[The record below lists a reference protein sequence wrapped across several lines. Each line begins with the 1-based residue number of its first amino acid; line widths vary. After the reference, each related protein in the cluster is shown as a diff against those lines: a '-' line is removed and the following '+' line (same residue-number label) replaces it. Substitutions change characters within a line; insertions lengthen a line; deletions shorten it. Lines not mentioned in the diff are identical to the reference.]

1 MKIDNIKKIYIVIII
16 LFILLL
22 IYLYKKKE
30 TFEEDIYLKELD
42 KVQILEKCKN
52 MTPDKLFK
60 LFNEDVNYMTQVFV
74 DNKIP
79 LSIIK
84 DKSYYPKIASL
95 LVKNGIM
102 SKCE

>member
-1 MKIDNIKKIYIVIII
+1 MKIDEIKKIYIVIVI
-16 LFILLL
+16 LFILVL

-30 TFEEDIYLKELD
+30 TFVEDTTELD
-42 KVQILEKCKN
+42 KVQILEQCKS
-52 MTPDKLFK
+52 MTPNRLFE

-84 DKSYYPKIASL
+84 DQSYYPKIASL

-102 SKCE
+102 KCA

>member
-1 MKIDNIKKIYIVIII
+1 MKIDTIKKVYIVIVI

-30 TFEEDIYLKELD
+30 AFEEDTSELD
-42 KVQILEKCKN
+42 KVVILEECKN
-52 MTPDKLFK
+52 ITPNRLFE

-84 DKSYYPKIASL
+84 DQSYYPKIASL

-102 SKCE
+102 KCA

>member
-1 MKIDNIKKIYIVIII
+1 MEIDKIKKIYIVIII

-30 TFEEDIYLKELD
+30 TFEENKNTEELD
-42 KVQILEKCKN
+42 KVQILEQCKN
-52 MTPDKLFK
+52 MTPNRLFE

-79 LSIIK
+79 TSVIK
-84 DKSYYPKIASL
+84 DPSYYPKIASL

-102 SKCE
+102 KCA